1 MAKAT
6 TSVTSVRNPMI
17 DAAVQR
23 QAQLTAELNAL
34 SAFIATV
41 GGEVETETATPRR
54 RRKAGRPQSS
64 GKRGRPKGSKNKP
77 TADKPASD
85 KPKAEAKGRRGR
97 PAGSRSR
104 NGMSL
109 IRAVATVLAEAS
121 EAMKVADI
129 ATAVN
134 KLGYK
139 SDASSFKTMISQ
151 TLGKLSE
158 AKVAKTTSRGV
169 WESANGISKFLEEL
183 NADEAEATAAATND
197 NIPI

>member
-23 QAQLTAELNAL
+23 QAQLTAELSAL
-34 SAFIATV
+34 NTFIATL
-41 GGEVETETATPRR
+41 GGETETETPRR
-54 RRKAGRPQSS
+54 RRKAARPQSS

>member
-1 MAKAT
+1 MAKNSAI
-6 TSVTSVRNPMI
+6 VTVSSNPLLV
-17 DAAVQR
+17 AA
-23 QAQLTAELNAL
+23 QARHEQLAAEMNAL
-34 SAFIATV
+34 NSFIESL
-41 GGEVETETATPRR
+41 GGDNNEQPK
-54 RRKAGRPQSS
+54 RRKRRATASASG

-77 TADKPASD
+77 KPETKASN
-85 KPKAEAKGRRGR
+85 KTERKASSGKRGR
-97 PAGSRSR
+97 PKGSSN

-121 EAMKVADI
+121 EPLKVADI

-139 SDASSFKTMISQ
+139 SSAATFKTMISQ

-158 AKVAKTTSRGV
+158 AKVAETTARGV
-169 WESANGISKFLEEL
+169 WQSSNGISKFLDTL
-183 NADEAEATAAATND
+183 NSEAASENATND